1 MKRAI
6 QFGAGNIGRGF
17 IGAVLSEAGYHVVF
31 ADVNMEVIDRIN
43 KDGAYTVHI
52 MDVESRDVRIS
63 NISGVDSGGGE
74 IVDEIV
80 RAEIITTAV
89 GLRILPFIAPAIA
102 KGIAARRAAGVGEP
116 LNVIACENGIRATS
130 QLREE
135 VYKHLSAE
143 EAAWCDAHV
152 GFADCSVDRIVPPVR
167 SENPIDVVVENFYEW
182 NVEEKSF
189 VGGAPHIEGMNLAD
203 NLLAYIERKLFT
215 LNTGHAIT
223 AYLGRMK
230 GLATIDESIADPA
243 IFAIVKEAMQ
253 QSGQAL
259 VEKFGFDRDA
269 HFKYIDKIIGRI
281 YPVFGAILLFSAVG
295 VFIGLFVKGY
305 PLLNLWDDWHGIA
318 FDAWAV
324 DAATGEQAAFS
335 YGQYFDANHFI
346 PIFFITV
353 ACGILSGFHSTQ
365 TAIISRTMKS
375 EKQGRMTFYNMM
387 ILEGFIAMIWAA
399 AAMGVYNLGL
409 QEVNASL
416 ATGTVG
422 IICRDLLGPVG
433 GIIALLGVI
442 VLPITSG
449 DTALRSLRL
458 SVSESLHID
467 QSSKAKRLGLSAII
481 FALVAV
487 ILVFAKSSPSGFN
500 TLWRY
505 FAWSNQTLSLF
516 AFLGIS
522 VWMFENSKAK
532 WVWIPLI
539 PAAWYTFVTVTYIA
553 NAQIGFHI
561 PWTPAYIIG
570 VCAAVAYV
578 GIVVWYGKKRA
589 ARLQKL

>member
-1 MKRAI
+1 
-6 QFGAGNIGRGF
+6 
-17 IGAVLSEAGYHVVF
+17 
-31 ADVNMEVIDRIN
+31 MEVIDRIN

-230 GLATIDESIADPA
+230 GLATIDESIADPS

-269 HFKYIDKIIGRI
+269 HFKYIDKIIGRFKNPYLKDDVTRVGREPLRKLSSTDRLVKPMMTAREYGLPCDKLLLGI
-281 YPVFGAILLFSAVG
+281 GAALHYNNPEDPQSVKMQELIAAKGLRQAVSEITSIPATDPVIEE
-295 VFIGLFVKGY
+295 
-305 PLLNLWDDWHGIA
+305 IA
-318 FDAWAV
+318 
-324 DAATGEQAAFS
+324 AATAE
-335 YGQYFDANHFI
+335 
-346 PIFFITV
+346 V
-353 ACGILSGFHSTQ
+353 
-365 TAIISRTMKS
+365 
-375 EKQGRMTFYNMM
+375 EKR
-387 ILEGFIAMIWAA
+387 I
-399 AAMGVYNLGL
+399 
-409 QEVNASL
+409 
-416 ATGTVG
+416 
-422 IICRDLLGPVG
+422 R
-433 GIIALLGVI
+433 
-442 VLPITSG
+442 
-449 DTALRSLRL
+449 
-458 SVSESLHID
+458 
-467 QSSKAKRLGLSAII
+467 
-481 FALVAV
+481 
-487 ILVFAKSSPSGFN
+487 
-500 TLWRY
+500 
-505 FAWSNQTLSLF
+505 
-516 AFLGIS
+516 
-522 VWMFENSKAK
+522 
-532 WVWIPLI
+532 
-539 PAAWYTFVTVTYIA
+539 
-553 NAQIGFHI
+553 
-561 PWTPAYIIG
+561 
-570 VCAAVAYV
+570 
-578 GIVVWYGKKRA
+578 
-589 ARLQKL
+589 

>member
-116 LNVIACENGIRATS
+116 LN
-130 QLREE
+130 
-135 VYKHLSAE
+135 KHLSAE

-269 HFKYIDKIIGRI
+269 HFKYIDKIIGRFKNPYLKDDVARVGREPLRKLSSTDRLVKPMMTAREYGLPCDKLLLGI
-281 YPVFGAILLFSAVG
+281 GAALHYNNPEDPQSVKMQELIAAKGLRQAVSEITSIPATDPVIEE
-295 VFIGLFVKGY
+295 
-305 PLLNLWDDWHGIA
+305 IA
-318 FDAWAV
+318 
-324 DAATGEQAAFS
+324 AATAE
-335 YGQYFDANHFI
+335 
-346 PIFFITV
+346 V
-353 ACGILSGFHSTQ
+353 
-365 TAIISRTMKS
+365 
-375 EKQGRMTFYNMM
+375 EKR
-387 ILEGFIAMIWAA
+387 I
-399 AAMGVYNLGL
+399 
-409 QEVNASL
+409 
-416 ATGTVG
+416 
-422 IICRDLLGPVG
+422 R
-433 GIIALLGVI
+433 
-442 VLPITSG
+442 
-449 DTALRSLRL
+449 
-458 SVSESLHID
+458 
-467 QSSKAKRLGLSAII
+467 
-481 FALVAV
+481 
-487 ILVFAKSSPSGFN
+487 
-500 TLWRY
+500 
-505 FAWSNQTLSLF
+505 
-516 AFLGIS
+516 
-522 VWMFENSKAK
+522 
-532 WVWIPLI
+532 
-539 PAAWYTFVTVTYIA
+539 
-553 NAQIGFHI
+553 
-561 PWTPAYIIG
+561 
-570 VCAAVAYV
+570 
-578 GIVVWYGKKRA
+578 
-589 ARLQKL
+589 

>member
-269 HFKYIDKIIGRI
+269 HFKYIDKIIGRFKNPYLKPMMTAREYGLPCDKLLLGI
-281 YPVFGAILLFSAVG
+281 GAALHYNNPEDPQSVKMQELIAAKGLRQAVSEITSIPAIDPVIEE
-295 VFIGLFVKGY
+295 
-305 PLLNLWDDWHGIA
+305 IA
-318 FDAWAV
+318 
-324 DAATGEQAAFS
+324 AATAE
-335 YGQYFDANHFI
+335 
-346 PIFFITV
+346 V
-353 ACGILSGFHSTQ
+353 
-365 TAIISRTMKS
+365 
-375 EKQGRMTFYNMM
+375 EKR
-387 ILEGFIAMIWAA
+387 I
-399 AAMGVYNLGL
+399 
-409 QEVNASL
+409 
-416 ATGTVG
+416 
-422 IICRDLLGPVG
+422 R
-433 GIIALLGVI
+433 
-442 VLPITSG
+442 
-449 DTALRSLRL
+449 
-458 SVSESLHID
+458 
-467 QSSKAKRLGLSAII
+467 
-481 FALVAV
+481 
-487 ILVFAKSSPSGFN
+487 
-500 TLWRY
+500 
-505 FAWSNQTLSLF
+505 
-516 AFLGIS
+516 
-522 VWMFENSKAK
+522 
-532 WVWIPLI
+532 
-539 PAAWYTFVTVTYIA
+539 
-553 NAQIGFHI
+553 
-561 PWTPAYIIG
+561 
-570 VCAAVAYV
+570 
-578 GIVVWYGKKRA
+578 
-589 ARLQKL
+589 